1 MPEHDNDRLEQFFK
15 KAASKPDIAFNE
27 NDWQK
32 LEARLDAMP
41 PDLSLA
47 KTSGLK
53 IASAVSLFFLFVVG
67 TVYWNYE
74 VVPEIPIAQADREVL
89 AENRLPATN
98 EVSDS
103 FTDGDSD
110 QPNESSKRKE
120 SDGINSG
127 LGKADVSIADGLS
140 QVKESASR
148 KPTATVLIE
157 KNLSDGDGNSMT
169 PSNTES
175 VSLVNPISDETQARF
190 QPGIVER
197 SKDQTYQDLVQ
208 GSSATI
214 AGKIKQKAGGQL
226 PGAEEEGGRKEDAIV
241 KEEYASGQTKHL
253 VPPRLSLLL
262 SLAPDFSSTS
272 INKYTS
278 PGGAFGAML
287 HYHIGNSWSVS
298 AGVVKNQKKYTGD
311 GEDYQPPKGYWK
323 YYTNDV
329 VPESIDGSCSVLEI
343 PVMVQYTLA
352 NVGRSRFIV
361 GAGASSYLMLSESYR
376 YYFDQPNPGAKEG
389 WDSQN
394 KSRFLF
400 NMINFTV
407 GYERQIAPG
416 LRLGIEPYMKIPIE
430 EIGWSN
436 LKLFST
442 GASFTLRY
450 NLLRKKTSIQS
461 PGPDPG

>member
-27 NDWQK
+27 DDWQK

-47 KTSGLK
+47 RTSGLK
-53 IASAVSLFFLFVVG
+53 IASTVLVFVLFVVSS
-67 TVYWNYE
+67 VYWNYE
-74 VVPEIPIAQADREVL
+74 LGSEIPISTKDHHVL
-89 AENRLPATN
+89 RDNQLPATSDA
-98 EVSDS
+98 SDS
-103 FTDGDSD
+103 FSEGNID
-110 QPNESSKRKE
+110 ESNQVSQRKE
-120 SDGINSG
+120 ADGIKSG
-127 LGKADVSIADGLS
+127 PETTKSGW
-140 QVKESASR
+140 
-148 KPTATVLIE
+148 TAA
-157 KNLSDGDGNSMT
+157 
-169 PSNTES
+169 
-175 VSLVNPISDETQARF
+175 VNPKAKNISEGHGNPTTNSDEEIIKLVSPVSEEKEGSLF
-190 QPGIVER
+190 QPGIVRR
-197 SKDQTYQDLVQ
+197 STNQIYQDLVQ

-214 AGKIKQKAGGQL
+214 AGKIKQKADSQL
-226 PGAEEEGGRKEDAIV
+226 PGAEEEGSRKEDAIV

-272 INKYTS
+272 INKYTA

-287 HYHIGNSWSVS
+287 HYHIGSSWSVS
-298 AGVVKNQKKYTGD
+298 AGVIKNQKKYTGD
-311 GEDYQPPKGYWK
+311 GEDYQPPRGYWK
-323 YYTNDV
+323 YYTNGV

-352 NVGRSRFIV
+352 NVGRSRFLV
-361 GAGASSYLMLSESYR
+361 GAGASSYVMLNESYR
-376 YYFDQPNPGAKEG
+376 YYFNQPNPGAKDR
-389 WDSQN
+389 WDSKDQ
-394 KSRFLF
+394 SRFLF
-400 NMINFTV
+400 NMINFTI

-416 LRLGIEPYMKIPIE
+416 LRLGIEPYLKIPIE

-450 NLLRKKTSIQS
+450 NLLRKKTSLQTLS
-461 PGPDPG
+461 PGPG

>member
-27 NDWQK
+27 DDWQK

-53 IASAVSLFFLFVVG
+53 IASAVSLFVLFVLG

-74 VVPEIPIAQADREVL
+74 LGSEISMEQTDQQVSAK
-89 AENRLPATN
+89 NKLPATN
-98 EVSDS
+98 QVSDS
-103 FTDGDSD
+103 FLDSNID
-110 QPNESSKRKE
+110 EPNQTSERN
-120 SDGINSG
+120 D
-127 LGKADVSIADGLS
+127 
-140 QVKESASR
+140 QVKTKVAETGKSNPR
-148 KPTATVLIE
+148 TTAVLID
-157 KNLSDGDGNSMT
+157 KNISGARVNPTTHTDD
-169 PSNTES
+169 EIIK
-175 VSLVNPISDETQARF
+175 LVNPVSDEKQASF
-190 QPGIVER
+190 QPGIVRR

-208 GSSATI
+208 RSSATI

-226 PGAEEEGGRKEDAIV
+226 PGAEEEDSRKEDAIV

-272 INKYTS
+272 INKYTA

-287 HYHIGNSWSVS
+287 HYHIGSSWSVS
-298 AGVVKNQKKYTGD
+298 AGVIKNQKKYTGD

-323 YYTNDV
+323 YYTNGV

-352 NVGRSRFIV
+352 NVGRSRFLI
-361 GAGASSYLMLSESYR
+361 GAGASSYLMLNESYR
-376 YYFDQPNPGAKEG
+376 YNFNQPNPGAKDR
-389 WDSQN
+389 WDSKDQ
-394 KSRFLF
+394 SRFLF
-400 NMINFTV
+400 NMINFTI

-416 LRLGIEPYMKIPIE
+416 LRLGIEPYLKIPIE

-450 NLLRKKTSIQS
+450 NLLRKKTSLQTLS
-461 PGPDPG
+461 LDPG

>member
-27 NDWQK
+27 EDWQK

-53 IASAVSLFFLFVVG
+53 IASAVSLFVLFVIG
-67 TVYWNYE
+67 TVYWSYE
-74 VVPEIPIAQADREVL
+74 TTTEIPIAKADKEVS
-89 AENRLPATN
+89 AEKGSPATN
-98 EVSDS
+98 DVSDS
-103 FTDGDSD
+103 FSGSNAEESNPVLDRRDGDGVMSR
-110 QPNESSKRKE
+110 PET
-120 SDGINSG
+120 
-127 LGKADVSIADGLS
+127 
-140 QVKESASR
+140 KESASR
-148 KPTATVLIE
+148 KPAAAVINKNVL
-157 KNLSDGDGNSMT
+157 DGEVNSSAHAKSVD
-169 PSNTES
+169 PNNES
-175 VSLVNPISDETQARF
+175 IRLVNSGSAETQANF
-190 QPGIVER
+190 QPGIVRR

-214 AGKIKQKAGGQL
+214 AGKIKQKADGQL
-226 PGAEEEGGRKEDAIV
+226 PGAEEEGSRKEDAIV

-272 INKYTS
+272 INKYTA

-298 AGVVKNQKKYTGD
+298 AGVIKNQKKYTGD

-323 YYTNDV
+323 YYTNGV
-329 VPESIDGSCSVLEI
+329 IPESIDGSCSVLEI

-352 NVGRSRFIV
+352 NVGRSRFLI
-361 GAGASSYLMLSESYR
+361 GAGASSYVMLNESYR
-376 YYFDQPNPGAKEG
+376 YYFDQPNPGAKDG
-389 WDSQN
+389 WDSKDQ
-394 KSRFLF
+394 SRFLF
-400 NMINFTV
+400 NMINFTI

-430 EIGWSN
+430 EIGWSK

-450 NLLRKKTSIQS
+450 NLLRKKTSLQTLS
-461 PGPDPG
+461 PDPG